1 MTSGYVYRLLP
12 GLATIGLICGFAP
25 QAGAS
30 CNISGN
36 GGNPVIVEFSVPS
49 LVVNSDAEPGTIIT
63 TINETSPSI
72 NVSCTANG
80 EIWQGYTI
88 LTSSDRRTDNPLA
101 NVFQTNVPGI
111 GFRAAWANN
120 ITAKLTSSYLI
131 LPWHKGSSTVKP
143 SDGSYPITLHG
154 AIQFIVTGPVAM
166 GTIDTSKL
174 IADWKYD
181 NRVVGQ
187 LRFNAVPVNIQPGTC
202 NLVDKNITVPLSDI
216 GTDDFDS
223 NGFSRVVSD
232 DRFKLALEK
241 CAPDLRVDY
250 RFTSSGSTGVNDN
263 NILNIATGSGAAE
276 GVGIQILDMNDNL
289 LSFDTDYTA
298 MTKTTKDQSITIPL
312 KARYIKTGTV
322 KSGRVEA
329 VATFE
334 VYYR

>member
-1 MTSGYVYRLLP
+1 MTSGYVYRLLS

-36 GGNPVIVEFSVPS
+36 GGNPAIVEFSVPS

-63 TINETSPSI
+63 TINETSPLI

-120 ITAKLTSSYLI
+120 TSSQLTADYLMM
-131 LPWHKGSSTVKP
+131 PWHKGSSTINK
-143 SDGSYPITLHG
+143 GYSYPIKIHA
-154 AIQFIVTGPVAM
+154 AIQFIVTGPVGA
-166 GTIDTSKL
+166 GIIDTSKL
-174 IADWKYD
+174 IADWQYD
-181 NRVVGQ
+181 NRVIGQ

-216 GTDDFDS
+216 GTDDVDS